1 MHVSGR
7 QWLAGMMSANLFLV
21 TAGTAIARAE
31 TPMKQSLWS
40 SISEWLKRPK
50 PPFGGRGGDCLINVD
65 RTTSQVV
72 WHRRP
77 MLIWQGKAGAI
88 GLQQPNRPQAFWKQP
103 RSPIVGAGV
112 QNLQY
117 TGPLLEFGQPYEW
130 SSFFSSASPNRQS
143 WVPFEMVSSDRYRQV
158 EHDLKQLATQLRQQK
173 ASPEEVVWQRA
184 DYFSRQ
190 QLWADALQELFSV
203 PQPSAELRQ
212 LRQHIQAE
220 TCEAERPVSLPVK
233 PLNQ

>member
-21 TAGTAIARAE
+21 TAGTAIAQAE
-31 TPMKQSLWS
+31 TPMKQSLWG

-50 PPFGGRGGDCLINVD
+50 PPFGGRGGDCLINFD
-65 RTTSQVV
+65 PTTPQVV

-77 MLIWQGKAGAI
+77 MLIWQGKSGAI
-88 GLQQPNRPQAFWKQP
+88 GLQQPHHPQALWKRP

-112 QNLQY
+112 QNLPY
-117 TGPLLEFGQPYEW
+117 TGPLLEFGQAYEW
-130 SSFFSSASPNRQS
+130 SFFFSSASPERQS
-143 WVPFEMVSSDRYRQV
+143 WVPFEMVSRDRYRQV
-158 EHDLKQLATQLRQQK
+158 EQDLTQLETQLKQQR
-173 ASPEEVVWQRA
+173 ASPEAIAWQRA

-212 LRQHIQAE
+212 LTQQIRAE
-220 TCEAERPVSLPVK
+220 ACETTTLTPSALP
-233 PLNQ
+233 